1 MSQVDKRFLNSA
13 RRLSWKYEIA
23 REYGI
28 SPTDVAE
35 WDGEDVMEA
44 LADIADRRARAK
56 NRKGGK
62 KP

>member
-1 MSQVDKRFLNSA
+1 MSQVDKRFFDSA

-28 SPTDVAE
+28 SPVEVGE

-44 LADIADRRARAK
+44 LADIGYRRAK
-56 NRKGGK
+56 KQGKGGK
-62 KP
+62 T